1 MQVYYTGLALENPG
15 PRLLQQLTTVEGLLA
30 RAQVPVDVQLVS
42 DNLTEV
48 TLYQVGVLGRFES
61 QTLSLKPGRYVAV
74 GTRPGYRDVRAE
86 FDVGFDNSSTPVTV
100 ACTEE
105 IVAVNRR

>member
-1 MQVYYTGLALENPG
+1 
-15 PRLLQQLTTVEGLLA
+15 
-30 RAQVPVDVQLVS
+30 VQLVS

-48 TLYQVGVLGRFES
+48 TLYQVGVLGRFE
-61 QTLSLKPGRYVAV
+61 THELMLKPGNYVAV

-86 FDVGFDNSSTPVTV
+86 FEVGFDGRSTPVTI

-105 IVAVNRR
+105 VVAVNRR

>member
-1 MQVYYTGLALENPG
+1 
-15 PRLLQQLTTVEGLLA
+15 VEGLLA

-74 GTRPGYRDVRAE
+74 GTRPGYRDVRTE